1 MNKILVF
8 DTEGIRSGLCYDLG
22 AAATDRGGNVYDT
35 LNLINGDIY
44 EGRKDLMQTAYY
56 KNKLPKYEEEIAS
69 GIRKVVSFEEMK
81 YLFAEF
87 CRKHNIENVYAH
99 NIPYDYNSL
108 NKTSLYLTGDNYFF
122 PNGLTFY
129 DTNTMT
135 KQVVKDTA
143 SYRKFCE
150 KHNFL
155 TSTGKPQTKAEI
167 VYRYLTDNP
176 DFVEEHTGLA
186 DVMIEKE
193 ILAYCYKKHKK
204 MNGIYHN
211 KEVWFTDFF
220 LFFSKNLL
228 TKPGGMWYN
237 RSENPPPAAK
247 FYHTQAILS
256 STFSPEFCTK

>member
-1 MNKILVF
+1 MEKLLIF

-22 AAATDRGGNVYDT
+22 VASIDREGNVYDT
-35 LNLINGDIY
+35 LSLVNGNIFED
-44 EGRKDLMQTAYY
+44 RRDLMQTAHY
-56 KNKLPKYEEEIAS
+56 KSKVPKYEKEIAE
-69 GIRKVVSFEEMK
+69 GIRKVVSFKEMK
-81 YLFAEF
+81 WLFADF
-87 CRKHNIENVYAH
+87 IKRNNIKKVFAH

-108 NKTSLYLTGDNYFF
+108 NKTSLYLLGDNFFF

-135 KQVVKDTA
+135 KQVVQNTP

-150 KHNFL
+150 KYKFL

-167 VYRYLTDNP
+167 VYRYLTNNP

-204 MNGIYHN
+204 MNGIYQN
-211 KEVWFTDFF
+211 KEVYFLDF
-220 LFFSKNLL
+220 LSIYSKNLL
-228 TKPGGMWYN
+228 TTTLELWYN
-237 RSENPPPAAK
+237 RSENP
-247 FYHTQAILS
+247 LR
-256 STFSPEFCTK
+256 PENFTTPKPICQEVF

>member
-1 MNKILVF
+1 MEKLLIF

-22 AAATDRGGNVYDT
+22 VASIDREGNVYDT
-35 LNLINGDIY
+35 LSLVNGDIF
-44 EGRKDLMQTAYY
+44 EGRRDLMQTAHY
-56 KNKLPKYEEEIAS
+56 KSKIPKYEKEIAEGS
-69 GIRKVVSFEEMK
+69 RKVVSFEEMK
-81 YLFAEF
+81 SKFAEF
-87 CRKHNIENVYAH
+87 VEKHNTQKAFGH

-108 NKTSLYLTGDNYFF
+108 NKTSLYLLGDNFFF

-135 KQVVKDTA
+135 KQVVQNTP

-167 VYRYLTDNP
+167 VYRYLSNNP

-204 MNGIYHN
+204 MNGIYQN
-211 KEVWFTDFF
+211 KEVYFLDF
-220 LFFSKNLL
+220 LFNFLK
-228 TKPGGMWYN
+228 KPIDKTWRN
-237 RSENPPPAAK
+237 V
-247 FYHTQAILS
+247 L
-256 STFSPEFCTK
+256 